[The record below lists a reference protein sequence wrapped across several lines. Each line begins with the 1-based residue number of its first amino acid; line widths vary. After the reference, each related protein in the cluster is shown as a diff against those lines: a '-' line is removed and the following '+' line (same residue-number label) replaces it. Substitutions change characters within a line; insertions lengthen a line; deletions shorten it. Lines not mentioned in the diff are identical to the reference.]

1 MIGGG
6 KMRKRQKSRL
16 TPVLVS
22 EGSFGQQWLQIIRDP
37 KREKRMNE
45 LHFK

>member
-16 TPVLVS
+16 TSALVS
-22 EGSFGQQWLQIIRDP
+22 EGSFGQQWFQIIRDL
-37 KREKRMNE
+37 KREKRMNV